1 MNSAHYE
8 YDGEVSMNNHL
19 IHISFDNG
27 DLLTDV
33 EAAFVESGRNCA
45 SSYFDGV
52 SDEIVSVN
60 LTDFDEYMVSC
71 KNGGQD
77 SQDLNNLQ
85 SIPSASATFTT
96 SSTDHL
102 EFGWISCPTS
112 GTRTAHKLAV
122 YAEEEWMKDFARL
135 NETYIQDG
143 ILEDEAVS
151 YASGNA
157 TGFAN
162 CGAHYSG
169 GALFFFT

>member
-1 MNSAHYE
+1 VNSAHYE

-27 DLLTDV
+27 HLLTDV
-33 EAAFVESGRNCA
+33 EEAFVESGKNCA

-52 SDEIVSVN
+52 SDEVVSVN

-71 KNGGQD
+71 RNDDQNLD
-77 SQDLNNLQ
+77 NLQ
-85 SIPSASATFTT
+85 PIPSSSATFTT

-112 GTRTAHKLAV
+112 GPKTAHNLAV

-143 ILEDEAVS
+143 ISKNEAAS

-157 TGFAN
+157 TGFVN
-162 CGAHYSG
+162 CGPHYSG

>member
-1 MNSAHYE
+1 VNSAHYE

-27 DLLTDV
+27 DLVTDV
-33 EAAFVESGRNCA
+33 ETSFIESGRNCA

-52 SDEIVSVN
+52 SDEVVSVN
-60 LTDFDEYMVSC
+60 LTDFDEYMMSC
-71 KNGGQD
+71 GD
-77 SQDLNNLQ
+77 AASEDLSNLQ
-85 SIPSASATFTT
+85 TIPSASATFTT
-96 SSTDHL
+96 SSVDHL

-112 GTRTAHKLAV
+112 GPRTAHNLAV

-135 NETYIQDG
+135 NKSYIQDG
-143 ILEDEAVS
+143 ISEDEAAS